1 MTYTTQYILTQYNLY
16 NALDLLISNKM
27 AFKNNVLTTF
37 SRIKVDMDLVKD
49 SFSRVKEDMIDI
61 REKMV
66 EWNNYFDL
74 RQREVIVELKELK
87 EKVKVLE
94 EEKLIRE
101 IY

>member
-1 MTYTTQYILTQYNLY
+1 MV
-16 NALDLLISNKM
+16 
-27 AFKNNVLTTF
+27 FKNNVLTTF

-49 SFSRVKEDMIDI
+49 SFIRVKEDMIDI
-61 REKMV
+61 RGRMT

-87 EKVKVLE
+87 EKVRILE
-94 EEKLIRE
+94 EEKLVRE